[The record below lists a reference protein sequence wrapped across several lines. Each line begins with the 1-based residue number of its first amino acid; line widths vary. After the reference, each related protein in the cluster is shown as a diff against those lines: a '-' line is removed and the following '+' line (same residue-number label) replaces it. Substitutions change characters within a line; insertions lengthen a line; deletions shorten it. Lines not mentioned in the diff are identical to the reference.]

1 MVEKSHTAAGH
12 EVNWLQQLA
21 DPLRQA
27 GRKIADFFA
36 PQSEAA
42 ATVDNYEI
50 TVELPGVEPED
61 IDVSVHGDS
70 IAISGEKRFAREE
83 TGKTYFFSERA
94 YGAFQRSFRLP
105 PDADPG
111 KIDAAFRHG
120 VLTIKVPKQSSETS
134 TGRRIKVRQS

>member
-12 EVNWLQQLA
+12 EANWLQHLY

-27 GRKIADFFA
+27 GQKIADFFA

-42 ATVDNYEI
+42 ATPEHYQI
-50 TVELPGVEPED
+50 SIELPGVDPGD

-70 IAISGEKRFAREE
+70 ISVHGEKRMEREE
-83 TGKTYFFSERA
+83 KGKTYFFSERA

-105 PDADPG
+105 PDADAS
-111 KIDAAFRHG
+111 KIDAECING
-120 VLTIKVPKQSSETS
+120 VLTIRVAKR
-134 TGRRIKVRQS
+134 GRDAGNARRVKVRQG